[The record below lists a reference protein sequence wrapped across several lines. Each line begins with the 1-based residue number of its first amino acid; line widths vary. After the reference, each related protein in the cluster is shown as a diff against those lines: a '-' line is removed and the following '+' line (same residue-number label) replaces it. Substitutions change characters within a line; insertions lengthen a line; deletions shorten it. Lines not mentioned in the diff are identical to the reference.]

1 MVKEKLRCLRY
12 ASGMQAPCLCFT
24 IILIFLLPS
33 CSLKY
38 SEPVDVGNKVPEFIF
53 EDTSLTRYE
62 ADKPT
67 LEFHAELL
75 EQYKNSSE
83 SYAKGVQFKTFDKEG
98 KVETEGNCGLLSADT
113 DRKQYALFDDISVNN
128 NDEKMKFSAESLY
141 WNAVTEQLVSGRGDM
156 VKVEKDD
163 ITIRGTGF
171 AASGISR
178 EFSFTGNVIG
188 NIETKDNPQ
197 AEEKIKNENENS
209 KN

>member
-1 MVKEKLRCLRY
+1 MVKEKLRRLRY

-83 SYAKGVQFKTFDKEG
+83 SYAKGVQFKTYDKEG

-113 DRKQYALFDDISVNN
+113 D
-128 NDEKMKFSAESLY
+128 
-141 WNAVTEQLVSGRGDM
+141 
-156 VKVEKDD
+156 
-163 ITIRGTGF
+163 
-171 AASGISR
+171 SR
-178 EFSFTGNVIG
+178 LRFPS
-188 NIETKDNPQ
+188 P
-197 AEEKIKNENENS
+197 A
-209 KN
+209 